1 MILFPPVL
9 RINVELV
16 CAKAGNA
23 AVIES
28 PTTRMTFRMVLFP
41 YTQGL
46 KFFLRGINL
55 YRQV

>member
-1 MILFPPVL
+1 
-9 RINVELV
+9 VELV